1 MNEKLFKITIA
12 KSKLDGDIPTY
23 EFTESEVKSDHFI
36 FLDDQIE
43 NEKVIVCFPS
53 FDDAKENKDW
63 ENEHPEFFIV
73 KDPYEASRYYF
84 NFIEEYQFAGINF
97 NFFCF
102 ETFEEAFD
110 YCKDLKEGM

>member
-1 MNEKLFKITIA
+1 MNKRLFKITIA

-23 EFTESEVKSDHFI
+23 EFTENEVRSDYFT
-36 FLDDQIE
+36 FVDDQIE
-43 NEKVIVCFPS
+43 NEKVVVCFPS
-53 FDDAKENKDW
+53 LIESKENEDW
-63 ENEHPEFFIV
+63 EGEHPVFLITN
-73 KDPYEASRYYF
+73 DPLEASVYF
-84 NFIEEYQFAGINF
+84 YNYIGENQNLKYDF